1 MLYKRVAGRPAHR
14 APTPFCDV
22 PAPFPTMEASSPLDT
37 WTTAHDLSLVYI
49 ALAYGTDKDLADAE
63 LDVIV
68 ERLSRWNPPE
78 AALEEGGQDVQEVIM
93 EAAAIYLE
101 EDADHEIAG
110 SVETLGQTLAEEDR
124 RHALEDALR
133 IAEADGVLLSSEQ
146 NLLSA
151 LAEAWHLR
159 TTGRQL
165 IEESSVEVEA
175 VDTAWS
181 LLHDL
186 GLVYVILAHSTDSA
200 LSDAELSAV
209 LGRLQDWHEE
219 VTEDDARE
227 VLREVLTFYGEQPSE
242 EALEASVRSIK
253 EALPPAQ
260 RLVALD
266 DLMTIADIEGDR
278 SGNKREMIEGLAD
291 AWGVPVRMGA
301 APQDG
306 EA

>member
-1 MLYKRVAGRPAHR
+1 
-14 APTPFCDV
+14 
-22 PAPFPTMEASSPLDT
+22 MEDALPPDT

-63 LDVIV
+63 LNVIV

-78 AALEEGGQDVQEVIM
+78 AALKEGGQDVQEVIM

-101 EDADHEIAG
+101 EDADHEVAG
-110 SVETLGQTLAEEDR
+110 SVETLGRELDEDEL

-151 LAEAWHLR
+151 LAEAWNLR
-159 TTGRQL
+159 ATERRL
-165 IEESSVEVEA
+165 IEESTVEVEA

-186 GLVYVILAHSTDSA
+186 GLVYVVLAHSTDDE
-200 LSDAELSAV
+200 LSDAEISAV

-219 VTEDDARE
+219 VSEDDARE

-242 EALEASVRSIK
+242 EALEASVRSVK
-253 EALPPAQ
+253 ETLPPTQ
-260 RLVALD
+260 RLVVLD
-266 DLMTIADIEGDR
+266 DLMNIADIEGDR
-278 SGNKREMIEGLAD
+278 SGHKREMVEGLAD
-291 AWGVPVRMGA
+291 AWNVPVRMGNA
-301 APQDG
+301 LQDG
-306 EA
+306 RA